1 MQNADCLFC
10 KIAAGKIPSTKV
22 FENEK
27 VFAFKD
33 LHPSASHH
41 YLFIH
46 KGHTKDVNDLVASEP
61 QQMAEIFLAIRE
73 VTQKEGLDQ
82 SGFRVVT
89 NRGPHA
95 GQSVFHTHFHVLGG
109 EPLKG
114 FGSR

>member
-1 MQNADCLFC
+1 MKDEECLFC
-10 KIAAGKIPSTKV
+10 KIIDGKIPSTKV

-46 KGHTKDVNDLVASEP
+46 KGHTKDVNDLVINEP
-61 QQMAEIFLAIRE
+61 AQMAEIFLAIRE
-73 VTQKEGLDQ
+73 VSQKEGLDKT
-82 SGFRVVT
+82 GFRVVT
-89 NRGPHA
+89 NMGPNA
-95 GQSVFHTHFHVLGG
+95 GQTVFHTHFHMLGG
-109 EPLKG
+109 EQLRG

>member
-1 MQNADCLFC
+1 MKDENCIFC
-10 KIAAGKIPSTKV
+10 KIVDGKIPSTKV

-46 KGHTKDVNDLVASEP
+46 KGHTKDVNDLVMNEP
-61 QQMAEIFLAIRE
+61 EQMAEIFLAIRE
-73 VTQKEGLDQ
+73 VSQKEGLDKT
-82 SGFRVVT
+82 GFRVVT
-89 NRGPHA
+89 NMGANA
-95 GQSVFHTHFHVLGG
+95 GQTVFHTHFHMLGG
-109 EPLKG
+109 EQLRG

>member
-1 MQNADCLFC
+1 MKDENCIFC
-10 KIAAGKIPSTKV
+10 KIVDGKIPSTKV

-46 KGHTKDVNDLVASEP
+46 KGHTKDVNDLVSNEP
-61 QQMAEIFLAIRE
+61 EQMAEIFLAIRE
-73 VTQKEGLDQ
+73 VSQKEGLDKT
-82 SGFRVVT
+82 GFRVVT
-89 NRGPHA
+89 NMGPNA
-95 GQSVFHTHFHVLGG
+95 GQTVFHTHFHMLGG
-109 EPLKG
+109 EQLRG

>member
-1 MQNADCLFC
+1 MKDEDCIFC
-10 KIAAGKIPSTKV
+10 KIVDGKIPSTKV

-46 KGHTKDVNDLVASEP
+46 KGHTKDVNDLVMNEP
-61 QQMAEIFLAIRE
+61 EQMAEIFLAIRE
-73 VTQKEGLDQ
+73 VSQKEGLDKT
-82 SGFRVVT
+82 GFRVVT
-89 NRGPHA
+89 NMGPNA
-95 GQSVFHTHFHVLGG
+95 GQTVFHTHFHMLGG
-109 EPLKG
+109 EQLRG

>member
-1 MQNADCLFC
+1 M
-10 KIAAGKIPSTKV
+10 
-22 FENEK
+22 
-27 VFAFKD
+27 
-33 LHPSASHH
+33 
-41 YLFIH
+41 
-46 KGHTKDVNDLVASEP
+46 VASEP

-89 NRGPHA
+89 NMGPHA

-109 EPLKG
+109 EPLRG

>member
-1 MQNADCLFC
+1 MKDEDCLFC
-10 KIAAGKIPSTKV
+10 KIVDGKIPSTKV

-46 KGHTKDVNDLVASEP
+46 KGHTKDVNDLVINEP
-61 QQMAEIFLAIRE
+61 EQMAEIFLAIRE
-73 VTQKEGLDQ
+73 VSQKEGLDKT
-82 SGFRVVT
+82 GFRVVT
-89 NRGPHA
+89 NMGPNA
-95 GQSVFHTHFHVLGG
+95 GQTVFHTHFHMLGG
-109 EPLKG
+109 EQLRG